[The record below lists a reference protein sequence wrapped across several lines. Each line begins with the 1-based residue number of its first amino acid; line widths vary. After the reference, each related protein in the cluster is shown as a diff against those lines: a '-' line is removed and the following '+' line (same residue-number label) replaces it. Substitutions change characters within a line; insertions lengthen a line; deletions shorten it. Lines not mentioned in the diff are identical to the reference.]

1 MQFTIPLYSGGEI
14 ASRVRQQEETAAQ
27 KDAELENEKATVR
40 LQVRQAYAT
49 LRGQQAQIK
58 AQEQLLA
65 TSDAKLESIRLGRQV
80 GVRNNMDEIKAEQ
93 EKAQAEEQLAEARY
107 GYIGAYL
114 QLLHLAGKLHDEEGR
129 AAARRLYGG

>member
-1 MQFTIPLYSGGEI
+1 MRQTLATIHGEQ
-14 ASRVRQQEETAAQ
+14 AQVAAQ
-27 KDAELENEKATVR
+27 
-40 LQVRQAYAT
+40 Q
-49 LRGQQAQIK
+49 
-58 AQEQLLA
+58 QLLH
-65 TSDAKLESIRLGRQV
+65 TNTAKLESTRLGREV
-80 GVRNNMDEIKAEQ
+80 GVRNTIDEIKAEQ

>member
-1 MQFTIPLYSGGEI
+1 M
-14 ASRVRQQEETAAQ
+14 
-27 KDAELENEKATVR
+27 R

-107 GYIGAYL
+107 GHIEAYL

-129 AAARRLYGG
+129 AAARRLYGYQ

>member
-1 MQFTIPLYSGGEI
+1 M
-14 ASRVRQQEETAAQ
+14 
-27 KDAELENEKATVR
+27 R